1 MYLAG
6 IEDEKYKK
14 KKIDFL
20 DKVYGVNM
28 SCMKEWVLMEPL
40 VEEFEKEGIFTD
52 YCCF

>member
-14 KKIDFL
+14 RRIDFW

-28 SCMKEWVLMEPL
+28 SCMKKWVLMEPL